1 MVLKNL
7 RFKQVHPKLS
17 NIMSKEDETEI
28 RRLSRK
34 TYLAFM
40 SKCLPIYPLCIFL
53 VFILSATFL
62 PQAKLRLILSIPLG
76 LFPFVAAVRVL
87 YGKRTTTLRA
97 QNKVLMQSLC
107 TSVSDGYSIERAF
120 LCARV
125 DIEKAFGKRAAF
137 AHALKDMEHQLNAH
151 ESLDKCVT
159 RFCHKLDYYETL
171 PVLHALSLQRTV
183 GNQIISI
190 LRSSCQMLSE
200 LHSVASEVE
209 ANNSGKN
216 TEALLLSMMP
226 FGITYMLSV
235 TSSDYLSPA
244 QNTGIGKLL
253 MVIAFIIA
261 VFSCTYLFSL
271 IGEKPSRNLFSFSKT
286 NRTVPTPIKR
296 CTKWLIAN
304 LPSMYTTRIYEWC
317 NEISFSTREAFE
329 AFIEKTLTTILVCV
343 PLFSLICILLSLP
356 FFLVPFALI
365 VILILLHVD
374 QKSQV
379 NKRRLIL
386 MEDLPLFISMLST
399 LLDSGILLPKALQT
413 CGYAFSNQSC
423 LSQELQNIVMSVEG
437 GVSAADALES
447 FSHRISIPEAQSALL
462 LAARYER
469 SGGTEVLGLL
479 RLQASSCWA
488 LCRNASRK
496 KREREAFTMILP
508 MMLDF
513 VSVLLVAVAP
523 ALNTFQTI

>member
-1 MVLKNL
+1 
-7 RFKQVHPKLS
+7 
-17 NIMSKEDETEI
+17 MSKEDETEI
-28 RRLSRK
+28 RKLSRK

-40 SKCLPIYPLCIFL
+40 SKCLPIYPLCAFL
-53 VFILSATFL
+53 VFLLSSAFL
-62 PQAKLRLILSIPLG
+62 PQAKLRLLLSIPLG
-76 LFPFVAAVRVL
+76 IFPFVSCVRVL
-87 YGKRTTTLRA
+87 YGKRTSTLRA

-137 AHALKDMEHQLNAH
+137 AHALKDMEHQINAH
-151 ESLDKCVT
+151 EPLDRCVT

-171 PVLHALSLQRTV
+171 PVLHALSLQKTV

-200 LHSVASEVE
+200 LHAVASEVE

-235 TSSDYLSPA
+235 TSADYLSQS

-253 MVIAFIIA
+253 MIASFVIA

-271 IGEKPSRNLFSFSKT
+271 IGERPSKNYFSFSKT
-286 NRTVPTPIKR
+286 KKQVPRFIRK
-296 CTKWLIAN
+296 CTTFLIRN

-317 NEISFSTREAFE
+317 TEISFSTHDAFE
-329 AFIEKTLTTILVCV
+329 AFLNKVLSTILLCT
-343 PLFSLICILLSLP
+343 PLFTLMCILLSLP
-356 FFLVPFALI
+356 LFLVPISLI

-374 QKSQV
+374 QQSQV

-413 CGYAFSNQSC
+413 CGYAFANQSC

-437 GVSAADALES
+437 GVSAADALEK

-469 SGGTEVLGLL
+469 SGGSEVLGLL

>member
-1 MVLKNL
+1 MKKFDFSSLQTHLHTVLD
-7 RFKQVHPKLS
+7 R
-17 NIMSKEDETEI
+17 KEETEI
-28 RRLSRK
+28 RKLSRK
-34 TYLAFM
+34 TYLSFM
-40 SKCLPIYPLCIFL
+40 SRCLPLFPLCVFL
-53 VFILSATFL
+53 IFILSRAFL
-62 PQAKLRLILSIPLG
+62 PDTKMRFLIALPMGI
-76 LFPFVAAVRVL
+76 FPFISTVRVL

-137 AHALKDMEHQLNAH
+137 SRALKDMEHQLNAH
-151 ESLDKCVT
+151 ESLDRCVT
-159 RFCHKLDYYETL
+159 RFCHRLDYYETL

-183 GNQIISI
+183 GSQIISI

-209 ANNSGKN
+209 ANNAGKN
-216 TEALLLSMMP
+216 TEALLLTMMP

-235 TSSDYLSPA
+235 TSSEYLAQA

-253 MVIAFIIA
+253 MTVAFVTA

-271 IGEKPSRNLFSFSKT
+271 IGEKPSRNNFSFSSIGQKT
-286 NRTVPTPIKR
+286 PEPIRKIAR
-296 CTKWLIAN
+296 FLIPN
-304 LPSMYTTRIYEWC
+304 LPSIYTTRVYEWC
-317 NEISFSTREAFE
+317 NEISFSIHEAFE
-329 AFIEKTLTTILVCV
+329 SFISKCLFTLCIST
-343 PLFSLICILLSLP
+343 PLFLFLFFTLSIPIPFVILADLL
-356 FFLVPFALI
+356 
-365 VILILLHVD
+365 ILILLHVD
-374 QKSQV
+374 QQSQV
-379 NKRRLIL
+379 SKRRLIL

-423 LSQELQNIVMSVEG
+423 LSQELGNITTMLEG
-437 GVSAADALES
+437 GVSAADALEA
-447 FSHRISIPEAQSALL
+447 FSHRVSIPEAQSALL

-469 SGGTEVLGLL
+469 SGGNEVLGLL

-496 KREREAFTMILP
+496 KRERVAFTMILP

-513 VSVLLVAVAP
+513 VSVLLVAIAP
-523 ALNTFQTI
+523 ALNTFQSI

>member
-1 MVLKNL
+1 MLNADFFENGARLLNKKTENKN
-7 RFKQVHPKLS
+7 
-17 NIMSKEDETEI
+17 EEI
-28 RRLSRK
+28 RALSRK
-34 TYLAFM
+34 TYFIFM
-40 SKCLPIYPLCIFL
+40 SKCLPILPLCIAIVYLLSGAFIPDGKLQL
-53 VFILSATFL
+53 VISF
-62 PQAKLRLILSIPLG
+62 PLG
-76 LFPFVAAVRVL
+76 IFPFISCVRVL

-137 AHALKDMEHQLNAH
+137 AHALKDVEHRLQAH
-151 ESLDKCVT
+151 EPLDSCMT
-159 RFCHKLDYYETL
+159 HFCHKLDYYETL
-171 PVLHALSLQRTV
+171 PILHALSLQKTV

-200 LHSVASEVE
+200 LHAVASEVE

-216 TEALLLSMMP
+216 TEAFMLCMMP
-226 FGITYMLSV
+226 FGITYLLSM
-235 TSSDYLSPA
+235 TSGDYMNQA
-244 QNTGIGKLL
+244 QNSGLGKLL
-253 MVIAFIIA
+253 MVVAFSIA

-271 IGEKPSRNLFSFSKT
+271 IGEKPAKNKFNYMSESEIM
-286 NRTVPTPIKR
+286 PE
-296 CTKWLIAN
+296 KWKKKIHKIGLS
-304 LPSMYTTRIYEWC
+304 LPSIYTTRVLEWC
-317 NEISFSTREAFE
+317 NEISFSTMDAFDN
-329 AFIEKTLTTILVCV
+329 FIFKVITRMLICTPLFLFIFMLLHLPLILV
-343 PLFSLICILLSLP
+343 LFMDLLV
-356 FFLVPFALI
+356 LV
-365 VILILLHVD
+365 LLHVD
-374 QKSQV
+374 QQSIM

-399 LLDSGILLPKALQT
+399 LLESGILLPKALTT
-413 CGYAFSNQSC
+413 CGYAFSEQSC
-423 LSQELQNIVMSVEG
+423 LSLELKHMLSKIEG
-437 GVSAADALES
+437 GVSAADALET

-469 SGGTEVLGLL
+469 SGGNEVLGLL

-496 KREREAFTMILP
+496 KREREAFNMILP

-513 VSVLLVAVAP
+513 VSVLIVAITP
-523 ALNTFQTI
+523 ALNTFQMF

>member
-1 MVLKNL
+1 MQNADIFEKGAALFGGKEKN
-7 RFKQVHPKLS
+7 K
-17 NIMSKEDETEI
+17 NEEI
-28 RRLSRK
+28 RALSRK
-34 TYLAFM
+34 TYLIFM
-40 SKCLPIYPLCIFL
+40 SKCLPILPLCIAIVYLLSSPFL
-53 VFILSATFL
+53 ADS
-62 PQAKLRLILSIPLG
+62 RLQLVISIPLG
-76 LFPFVAAVRVL
+76 IFPFISCVRVL

-137 AHALKDMEHQLNAH
+137 AHALKDVEHRLQAH
-151 ESLDKCVT
+151 ESLDSCMT
-159 RFCHKLDYYETL
+159 HFCHMLDYYETL
-171 PVLHALSLQRTV
+171 PILHALSLQKTV

-200 LHSVASEVE
+200 LHSVQSEVE

-216 TEALLLSMMP
+216 TEALLLCMMP
-226 FGITYMLSV
+226 FGITYLLSM
-235 TSSDYLSPA
+235 TSGEYLHQA
-244 QNTGIGKLL
+244 QGTGLGKLL
-253 MVIAFIIA
+253 MAVAFTIA

-271 IGEKPSRNLFSFSKT
+271 IGEKPSK
-286 NRTVPTPIKR
+286 NRFNYLTDSENIPEKYKR
-296 CTKWLIAN
+296 KIHKIGLS
-304 LPSMYTTRIYEWC
+304 LPSMYTTRVLEWC
-317 NEISFSTREAFE
+317 SEISFSTMDAFDGFIFKVISRLLICTPLFLLICFLLRIPILLVVFMD
-329 AFIEKTLTTILVCV
+329 AFILV
-343 PLFSLICILLSLP
+343 
-356 FFLVPFALI
+356 
-365 VILILLHVD
+365 LLHVD
-374 QKSQV
+374 QQSIM

-399 LLDSGILLPKALQT
+399 LLESGILLPKALST
-413 CGYAFSNQSC
+413 CGYAFAEQSC
-423 LSQELQNIVMSVEG
+423 LSQELKHMLSKIEG
-437 GVSAADALES
+437 GVSAADALET

-469 SGGTEVLGLL
+469 SGGNEVLGLL

-496 KREREAFTMILP
+496 KREREAFNMILP

-513 VSVLLVAVAP
+513 VSVLIVSIAP
-523 ALNTFQTI
+523 ALNTFQML

>member
-1 MVLKNL
+1 
-7 RFKQVHPKLS
+7 
-17 NIMSKEDETEI
+17 MSKFNLPGIHLPYSKEMSPSETTEI

-34 TYLAFM
+34 TYHLFM
-40 SKCLPIYPLCIFL
+40 GKCLPLYPICALL
-53 VFILSATFL
+53 VFLLSRAFV
-62 PQAKLRLILSIPLG
+62 PQFRIRLILSIPLG
-76 LFPFVAAVRVL
+76 IFPFISLVRVL
-87 YGKRTTTLRA
+87 YGKRTATLRT

-125 DIEKAFGKRAAF
+125 DIEKAFGKHAAF
-137 AHALKDMEHQLNAH
+137 ALALKDVEHQLQANVP
-151 ESLDKCVT
+151 LDICMT

-200 LHSVASEVE
+200 LHAVASEVE

-216 TEALLLSMMP
+216 AEASVLCLMP

-235 TSSDYLSPA
+235 TSMDYLS
-244 QNTGIGKLL
+244 QSQESGIGRIL
-253 MVIAFIIA
+253 MAIAFIISI
-261 VFSCTYLFSL
+261 FSCTYLFSL
-271 IGEKPSRNLFSFSKT
+271 IGERPTRNEFSFDKT
-286 NRTVPTPIKR
+286 NSGIPPGWKERIHKFGMM
-296 CTKWLIAN
+296 
-304 LPSMYTTRIYEWC
+304 LPAMYTTRILEWC
-317 NEISFSTREAFE
+317 NEISFSSMDSFDAFL
-329 AFIEKTLTTILVCV
+329 FKTIRTLTLFTPLCTVVCLLLRIPLILVLV
-343 PLFSLICILLSLP
+343 FDMLLLVFLHIDQQSL
-356 FFLVPFALI
+356 
-365 VILILLHVD
+365 
-374 QKSQV
+374 V
-379 NKRRLIL
+379 NRRRLIL

-399 LLDSGILLPKALQT
+399 LLESGILLPKALQT
-413 CGYAFSNQSC
+413 CGYAFSDQSC
-423 LSQELQNIVMSVEG
+423 LSRELSHILTTIEG
-437 GVSAADALES
+437 GVSAADALEE

-469 SGGTEVLGLL
+469 SGGSEVLGLL
-479 RLQASSCWA
+479 RLQSSSCWA

-513 VSVLLVAVAP
+513 ISVLLVAIAP
-523 ALNTFQTI
+523 ALNTFQLI

>member
-1 MVLKNL
+1 MKNATRKKAVKFASL
-7 RFKQVHPKLS
+7 FS
-17 NIMSKEDETEI
+17 SKKEITEI
-28 RRLSRK
+28 RKLSRK
-34 TYLAFM
+34 TYMTFV
-40 SKCLPIYPLCIFL
+40 SKCLPLFPVC
-53 VFILSATFL
+53 VFILFFLSSAFV
-62 PQAKLRLILSIPLG
+62 PQSRLRLLLSIPLG
-76 LFPFVAAVRVL
+76 IFPFIAAVRVL
-87 YGKRTTTLRA
+87 YGKRTSALRA

-107 TSVSDGYSIERAF
+107 TSVSDGYSVERAF

-125 DIEKAFGKRAAF
+125 DIEKAFGKHAAF
-137 AHALKDMEHQLNAH
+137 SSALKDMEHQLNAN
-151 ESLDKCVT
+151 EPLDRCVT

-209 ANNSGKN
+209 ANNAGKN
-216 TEALLLSMMP
+216 TEALLLCMMP

-235 TSSDYLSPA
+235 TSRDYLAQA
-244 QNTGIGKLL
+244 QNSGIGKVL
-253 MVIAFIIA
+253 MTVAFVIA

-271 IGEKPSRNLFSFSKT
+271 IGEKPSRNEFSFEK
-286 NRTVPTPIKR
+286 NKKPVPVHAKKLSR
-296 CTKWLIAN
+296 FIADY
-304 LPSMYTTRIYEWC
+304 LPSIYTTRVYEWC
-317 NEISFSTREAFE
+317 NEISFSTSEAFDL
-329 AFIEKTLTTILVCV
+329 FIYKTIRSLALMTPMFFLLCLLLHAPLFLVLIFDIGILV
-343 PLFSLICILLSLP
+343 
-356 FFLVPFALI
+356 
-365 VILILLHVD
+365 LLHVD
-374 QKSQV
+374 QQSLV

-399 LLDSGILLPKALQT
+399 LLESGILLPKALQT

-423 LSQELQNIVMSVEG
+423 LSRELQNVLTSIEG
-437 GVSAADALES
+437 GFSAADALEE
-447 FSHRISIPEAQSALL
+447 FSHRVSIPEAQSALL

-469 SGGTEVLGLL
+469 SGGNEVLSLL

-513 VSVLLVAVAP
+513 VSVLLVAIAP
-523 ALNTFQTI
+523 ALNTFQSI